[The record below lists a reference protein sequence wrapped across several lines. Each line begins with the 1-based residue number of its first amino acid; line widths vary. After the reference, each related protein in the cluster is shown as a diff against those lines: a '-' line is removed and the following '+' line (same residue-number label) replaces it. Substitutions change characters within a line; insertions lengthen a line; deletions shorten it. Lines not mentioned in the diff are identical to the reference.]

1 MNLQEIV
8 LDNIN
13 NFDYE
18 EFPSHNRNLLS
29 TTLAAFVADEDVFD
43 RIYLGISV
51 DPVGINVCNSSYC
64 RHIGQS
70 YKVENHRKNGE
81 LVSRVYCKSH
91 AGQAMYSHIHKRID
105 SEFHW
110 AAEDREWLSDLQE
123 RIDLFDGYLTDT
135 LTNWKNWEEMPV
147 DNETCVVCTQ
157 VIVTDEELDAL
168 ARNATFSIDGARTIS
183 ALDANGVSYQV
194 HDRCASACQNCHVEY
209 LDRSRGYTNNEIPRM
224 HMPYV
229 ITHNISRSYGHWCQ
243 TCVDSYVN
251 NEEYK
256 VEECDSCSSIV
267 IGIAN
272 SEPCVWS
279 ELHGMDVCRPCYDA
293 GVDCDECGYTMY
305 NNEYHDCSDYDD
317 GNNEDDNG
325 IHNYSYK
332 PRPIF
337 YGISPFMGFEL
348 EVECEGG
355 SRSDGVDIFQT
366 IDPKEKHYYL
376 KSDGSLNYGFEI
388 VSHPH
393 DLDTYH
399 SMDWSWLD
407 TLANSSFRSWNTS
420 SCGLHVH
427 IGLDAFKDDNHQ
439 IRFTKFIYDNERQS
453 KRIAGRSSGYA
464 AFDDKGKV
472 IPKIKYKHRDT
483 NRYSAVNV
491 QNSETLE
498 VRIFRGSLRKERVLS
513 GIEFTH
519 AVCEYTRNMKIV
531 PKNKPFSWL
540 RFVAFVSAND
550 DKYPNLFTI
559 INETFERRSEIDQE
573 QDGNN

>member
-13 NFDYE
+13 NYDYAGIS
-18 EFPSHNRNLLS
+18 PHNHNIVS

-51 DPVGINVCNSSYC
+51 DPVGIGICSNSYC
-64 RHIGQS
+64 RQINQC
-70 YKVENHRKNGE
+70 YKVENHRNSGE
-81 LVSRVYCKSH
+81 VVSRVYCKAH
-91 AGQAMYSHIHKRID
+91 AGISMYEHIRKRID

-110 AAEDREWLSDLQE
+110 IAEGREWLSDLHE
-123 RIDLFDGYLTDT
+123 RLDILDSYLTDT

-147 DNETCVVCTQ
+147 DNATCVVCTE
-157 VIVTDEELDAL
+157 ILLTDDELAAL
-168 ARNATFSIDGARTIS
+168 ATTASFDTSPNRIIN
-183 ALDANGVSYQV
+183 ALDANGIVYQV
-194 HDRCASACQNCHVEY
+194 HDRCASACQNCNVEY
-209 LDRSRGYTNNEIPRM
+209 ADRARNWRISSGVPRM
-224 HMPYV
+224 SMPYV
-229 ITHNISRSYGHWCQ
+229 VTHNLSQPNGHWCQ
-243 TCVDSYVN
+243 TCVNSYDE
-251 NEEYK
+251 NEGYD
-256 VEECDSCSSIV
+256 VQECDCCSSVI

-272 SEPCVWS
+272 SELLIYS
-279 ELHGMDVCRPCYDA
+279 DLHGMDVCRPCYDA
-293 GVDCDECGYTMY
+293 GVDCDDCGYTMY
-305 NNEYHDCSDYDD
+305 NDSYHDCSDYDD
-317 GNNEDDNG
+317 SSDEDSSG

-348 EVECEGG
+348 EVECTGG

-376 KSDGSLNYGFEI
+376 KGDGSLHYGFEI

-407 TLANSSFRSWNTS
+407 KLSNSGFRSWNTT

-427 IGLDAFKDDNHQ
+427 IGLDAFKDENHQ
-439 IRFTKFIYDNERQS
+439 IRFTKFIYDNERQA

-464 AFDDKGKV
+464 SFDSQGQV
-472 IPKIKYKHRDT
+472 RPKIKYKHRDS

-491 QNSETLE
+491 QNEQTLE

-540 RFVAFVSAND
+540 RFVAFVSAYD

-573 QDGNN
+573 QDGN